1 MPLPRFARA
10 IGSSLR
16 RYHLYHRTVAELSR
30 LGDRE
35 LADLGIARCD
45 IREIARRATI

>member
-1 MPLPRFARA
+1 MPISRFARS

-16 RYHLYHRTVAELSR
+16 RFHLYHRTVAELNA

-35 LADLGIARCD
+35 LADLGIARHE
-45 IREIARRATI
+45 IRAVARRAVI